1 MWFKVS
7 CARYGEEGKRLCFWG
22 MKGSVWWKNSNQ
34 ITSEDGLLVKGWLF
48 ENISR
53 EVGDG
58 ASTLFWKDI
67 WINDFS
73 LEVSFSRLF
82 ELADNKLAYV
92 ADIFLLG

>member
-1 MWFKVS
+1 M
-7 CARYGEEGKRLCFWG
+7 
-22 MKGSVWWKNSNQ
+22 
-34 ITSEDGLLVKGWLF
+34 
-48 ENISR
+48 
-53 EVGDG
+53 
-58 ASTLFWKDI
+58 